1 MKCDDEQDI
10 DHINRNDFQSRVEKF
25 LDHSQFYLNRL
36 SLLKNQ
42 LYDIN
47 RLNQEDLY
55 IQKLNEIDT
64 NVHNLA
70 ENILNIEQLN
80 SQLNKNEC
88 SKLDHQIHLLRNEID
103 REMNEF
109 HRLRQQFIVSSSE
122 ENNSPI
128 NEIDKN
134 DFEDNLT
141 TNKLRQRHIT
151 TNRLNDSYDLL
162 EQDLAHLREAVDE
175 VATLVKQ
182 QQQQT
187 LSTTE
192 HLKNIAQYRIR
203 NVSSFFQKTI
213 QNRYVT
219 LASGALL
226 GASIGGPVGFMMGTK
241 VGALV
246 ALSGSAVGA
255 LSMNIMRQRVTEND
269 ESQNENTTAYNQAML

>member
-1 MKCDDEQDI
+1 MQSDDEKNI
-10 DHINRNDFQSRVEKF
+10 DDMNRKDFEFKVEKI

-42 LYDIN
+42 LHDIN

-64 NVHNLA
+64 IVHNLA
-70 ENILNIEQLN
+70 ENTLNIEQLT
-80 SQLNKNEC
+80 SQLNENER
-88 SKLDHQIHLLRNEID
+88 SKLDDQIHLLRNEID
-103 REMNEF
+103 REIGEF
-109 HRLRQQFIVSSSE
+109 HRLRQEVTVSSRE
-122 ENNSPI
+122 ENNSS
-128 NEIDKN
+128 IDETDNN
-134 DFEDNLT
+134 DFENNLT
-141 TNKLRQRHIT
+141 TNELRQRHIT
-151 TNRLNDSYDLL
+151 TSRLNDSYDLL
-162 EQDLAHLREAVDE
+162 EQDLAYLREAIDE
-175 VATLVKQ
+175 VARMVKQ
-182 QQQQT
+182 QKQK

-203 NVSSFFQKTI
+203 NASSFLHKAI

-226 GASIGGPVGFMMGTK
+226 GASIGGPVGFVMGTK

-255 LSMNIMRQRVTEND
+255 LSMNIMRQRVEEND
-269 ESQNENTTAYNQAML
+269 ESQNNNTTAYNQAML

>member
-1 MKCDDEQDI
+1 MQSDDEKNI
-10 DHINRNDFQSRVEKF
+10 DDINRKDFEFKVEKI

-42 LYDIN
+42 LHDIN

-64 NVHNLA
+64 IVHNLA
-70 ENILNIEQLN
+70 ENTLNIEQLT
-80 SQLNKNEC
+80 SQLNENER
-88 SKLDHQIHLLRNEID
+88 SKLDDQIHLLRNEID
-103 REMNEF
+103 REIGEF
-109 HRLRQQFIVSSSE
+109 HRLRQEVTVSSRE
-122 ENNSPI
+122 ENNSS
-128 NEIDKN
+128 IDETDNN
-134 DFEDNLT
+134 DFENNLT
-141 TNKLRQRHIT
+141 TNELRQRHIT
-151 TNRLNDSYDLL
+151 TSRLNDSYDLL
-162 EQDLAHLREAVDE
+162 EQDLAYLREAIDE
-175 VATLVKQ
+175 VARMVKQ
-182 QQQQT
+182 QKQK

-203 NVSSFFQKTI
+203 NASSFLHKAI

-226 GASIGGPVGFMMGTK
+226 GASIGGPVGFVMGTK

-255 LSMNIMRQRVTEND
+255 LSMNIMRQRVEEND
-269 ESQNENTTAYNQAML
+269 ESQNNNTTAYNQAML

>member
-64 NVHNLA
+64 NIHNLA

-80 SQLNKNEC
+80 SQLNENEC

-122 ENNSPI
+122 ENNSSI

>member
-1 MKCDDEQDI
+1 MQCDDEKDI
-10 DHINRNDFQSRVEKF
+10 DHIYRKDFADKIEKF

-36 SLLKNQ
+36 SLFKNQ
-42 LYDIN
+42 LYDIK
-47 RLNQEDLY
+47 RLNQEELY

-64 NVHNLA
+64 IVHNLS
-70 ENILNIEQLN
+70 ENILSIEQLN
-80 SQLNKNEC
+80 SQLNEDER

-103 REMNEF
+103 REMTEF
-109 HRLRQQFIVSSSE
+109 HRLREEVIVSSPE
-122 ENNSPI
+122 ENNLSI

-134 DFEDNLT
+134 DIKDNST
-141 TNKLRQRHIT
+141 TNELRQRHIT

-162 EQDLAHLREAVDE
+162 EQDLAYLREAIDE

-182 QQQQT
+182 QQKK

-192 HLKNIAQYRIR
+192 HLKNMAQYRIR
-203 NVSSFFQKTI
+203 NASSFLQKAI
-213 QNRYVT
+213 HNRYVT

-226 GASIGGPVGFMMGTK
+226 GGSIGGPVGFMMGTK

-255 LSMNIMRQRVTEND
+255 LSMNIMQQRVAEND
-269 ESQNENTTAYNQAML
+269 ESQTNNTIAYNQAML